1 MDTLQYFRWQ
11 PKHQPLIIQCPLMN
25 TNKFTMGPAK
35 TSHRPPIRGSMPVYT
50 ASATSLA
57 GLKKTTT
64 SPVMG
69 FIGSGTRHGQNRVL
83 CEREVGAISLNRT
96 MMEMFGVLDSG
107 VLYSHLPQAHK

>member
-1 MDTLQYFRWQ
+1 
-11 PKHQPLIIQCPLMN
+11 
-25 TNKFTMGPAK
+25 
-35 TSHRPPIRGSMPVYT
+35 
-50 ASATSLA
+50 
-57 GLKKTTT
+57 
-64 SPVMG
+64 MG